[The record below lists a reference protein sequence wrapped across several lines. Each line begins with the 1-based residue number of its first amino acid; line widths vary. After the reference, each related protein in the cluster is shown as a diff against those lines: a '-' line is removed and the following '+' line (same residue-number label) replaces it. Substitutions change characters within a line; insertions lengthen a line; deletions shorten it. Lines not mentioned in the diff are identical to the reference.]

1 MPLSK
6 RVRVC
11 WSLGKVNLMPCANAQ
26 GQAGALVIDE
36 ASRTSLQAEE
46 RAEQEELAHMMEE
59 VLDAEEAAQEEG
71 MLCVCG
77 VCGLC
82 ACVRVGMYGYH
93 IAAFIKTLAPL
104 RLDMYLSMQV
114 HIDTCFCLCMC
125 KCMCLCS

>member
-71 MLCVCG
+71 ILCVCG

-93 IAAFIKTLAPL
+93 IAAFIKTLAPFVCVRA
-104 RLDMYLSMQV
+104 RLTLVVIAARAFNVFFTYA
-114 HIDTCFCLCMC
+114 C
-125 KCMCLCS
+125 K